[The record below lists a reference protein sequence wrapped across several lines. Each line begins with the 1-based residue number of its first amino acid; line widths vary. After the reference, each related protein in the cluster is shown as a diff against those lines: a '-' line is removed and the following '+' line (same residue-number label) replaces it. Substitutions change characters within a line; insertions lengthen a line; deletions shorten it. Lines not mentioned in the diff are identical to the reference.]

1 MGEILDYFC
10 KGIYNSFNY
19 ISQTKPS
26 QIPRLSPI
34 DIPLIVEI
42 MSYHRSMSKSL
53 LSSRSTIL
61 IFSVA
66 SSLFESVMHRKAFG
80 KLVSFEMER
89 FRGGGRLLHVGRL
102 LERGISTNQCEKKC
116 DS

>member
-1 MGEILDYFC
+1 MGEILDCFC
-10 KGIYNSFNY
+10 KGIYNSLNY

-66 SSLFESVMHRKAFG
+66 SSLFESVMHSKAFG

-89 FRGGGRLLHVGRL
+89 FRGGRLLHAGRL

>member
-1 MGEILDYFC
+1 MGEILDCFC
-10 KGIYNSFNY
+10 KGIYNSLNY

-26 QIPRLSPI
+26 QIPKLCPI

-66 SSLFESVMHRKAFG
+66 SSLFDSVMRRKAFG
-80 KLVSFEMER
+80 KLVSFEIER
-89 FRGGGRLLHVGRL
+89 FRGGVYYT
-102 LERGISTNQCEKKC
+102 RGVYWREESVQTNAKKKC